1 MTGTPVAFLIFN
13 RPDTTARVF
22 EAIRRARPA
31 RLLVVADGPRSG
43 RPDDARLCAE
53 VRAVIDSVDWPCE
66 VLKDFAERNL
76 GCKKRVS
83 TGLDWVFSQVEEAII
98 LEDDCLPHPGF
109 FPFCEQLLERYR
121 DDERVMMIG
130 GTNYLLDR
138 LAIKESYFFSRY
150 FPIWGWASWKRAW
163 SRYDIA
169 MKDWERFRSERQ
181 LNSFYSQRFMRS
193 YVTNMFDAAHDN
205 RIDTWD
211 IQWFYSCLF
220 NNGLC
225 AVPRVNLISN
235 IGLAGTHT
243 SGDTS
248 NNLFP
253 LFDIE
258 VDDLRHPQQVYP
270 NFLYDN
276 EFFAKKLKP
285 GAKDL
290 LKKVYAAMWKKYR
303 TSVL

>member
-1 MTGTPVAFLIFN
+1 MTSTPVAFLIFN

-31 RLLVVADGPRSG
+31 RLLVVADGPRPG
-43 RPDDARLCAE
+43 RPGEERLCAE
-53 VRAVIDSVDWPCE
+53 ARAVIDGVDWPCE
-66 VLKDFAERNL
+66 VLKNFAERNL
-76 GCKKRVS
+76 GCKGRVS
-83 TGLDWVFSQVEEAII
+83 SGLDWVFTQVEEAII

-121 DDERVMMIG
+121 NDERVMMIG
-130 GTNYLLDR
+130 GTNYLLDS
-138 LAIKESYFFSRY
+138 LAIPESYCFSRY
-150 FPIWGWASWKRAW
+150 FPIWGWASWRRAW

-169 MKDWERFRSERQ
+169 MRDWAEFKARRG
-181 LNSFYSQRFMRS
+181 LDTYYSQRFMRNH
-193 YVTNMFDAAHDN
+193 VAAMFDAAHDN

-220 NNGLC
+220 SNGLC
-225 AVPRVNLISN
+225 AIPRVNLISN
-235 IGLAGTHT
+235 IGLVGTHT

-258 VDDLRHPQQVYP
+258 VDDLRHPRQVSP
-270 NFLYDN
+270 NLAYDD
-276 EFFAKKLKP
+276 EFFAKKFKP
-285 GAKDL
+285 RAADL
-290 LKKVYAAMWKKYR
+290 LRKAYGALRKRYR
-303 TSVL
+303 ALAL